1 MHLHRTSGS
10 IANARATVAG
20 ALAAVLVLI
29 TGCGAGTA
37 YVRGVSPLNVND
49 NNESAPVHL
58 RFYQL
63 AHDDQFLRAT
73 FESLWLD
80 DAKALGGDL
89 VAKPVVTTVFPGSA
103 GDAPMKVPLGK
114 LKAKTAFIGVMA
126 LYRKADAREP
136 RVLVIPA
143 ERIDRR
149 IILLSGY
156 GLALDGEESAPV
168 EPQPEKPASPA
179 RNTTPA
185 GKAGK

>member
-1 MHLHRTSGS
+1 MSVPRTITAWILLAGS
-10 IANARATVAG
+10 L
-20 ALAAVLVLI
+20 ALA
-29 TGCGAGTA
+29 GCGAGTA

-49 NNESAPVHL
+49 NNESAPVNL

-63 AHDDQFLRAT
+63 ANDDQFLRAT

-103 GDAPMKVPLGK
+103 GDAPVKVPLGK

-126 LYRKADAREP
+126 LYRKADARQP
-136 RVLVIPA
+136 RILVIPA

-156 GLALDGEESAPV
+156 GLALDGEESALV
-168 EPQPEKPASPA
+168 EPQPEKPSSPA
-179 RNTTPA
+179 RSTTPI